1 MWTLITYDVTL
12 DKARDRVAR
21 RLLDDAQRVQKSVF
35 EAPHLE
41 PNRFLR
47 LRSDLEGLIDPQ
59 TDSLR
64 YYRLCTA
71 CAKRTEHVGTGVGL
85 LLPDP
90 SFKIL
95 G

>member
-1 MWTLITYDVTL
+1 MLTIISYDI
-12 DKARDRVAR
+12 ANDRSRYKVSQ

-35 EAPHLE
+35 EAPELATA
-41 PNRFLR
+41 RFLR
-47 LRSDLEGLIDPQ
+47 LRSDLEGLIEAR

-64 YYRLCTA
+64 YYRLCRA
-71 CAKRTEHVGTGVGL
+71 CAQRREHVGHGVGL

-90 SFKIL
+90 SFEII